1 VSLRY
6 VQEHTQAVPD
16 TLPSFAAVRA
26 SNSLPSRILHIGKFY
41 RPHTGGMETYLANLV
56 SHQSSHVPVQVVV
69 ANDHPATQTEMLDG
83 ARITR
88 VASFG
93 VIASQPICPSL
104 PWNLIGHADALV
116 HLHLPNPWAAHAYL
130 LSGHHSKLVVTH
142 HADTLGRPYLRKLVD
157 PFVRRVMQ
165 RADAVIVSSRR
176 YLEGSEELVPFRN
189 KCYVVPMGIDLRA
202 FQNEKFSA
210 TSEIYKK
217 YGQRLLLTVGRLV
230 PYKGF
235 EFLIRAMKQVD
246 ATLLIIGTGPLQS
259 ELETLIVGLG
269 LKDKVHLLGHVEDAL
284 PYYQVSRMFLFPS
297 ISRAESFGL
306 VQVEAMAAGLPVI
319 NTEID
324 SGAPEVS
331 LHGVTGITV
340 PPRDSNALAGA
351 IKILLANEET
361 RLKYARAAIVRACQE
376 FSIQRMADR
385 TMDLYKF
392 ILGANADRN

>member
-1 VSLRY
+1 MSLRY

-16 TLPSFAAVRA
+16 ALPSFAAVRA
-26 SNSLPSRILHIGKFY
+26 SNTLPSRILHIGKFY

-56 SHQSSHVPVQVVV
+56 SHQSSHVPVKVVV
-69 ANDHPATQTEMLDG
+69 ANDHPVTQTEMLDG

-116 HLHLPNPWAAHAYL
+116 HLHLPNPWAAQAYL

-235 EFLIRAMKQVD
+235 EFLIRAMRQVD

-392 ILGANADRN
+392 ILGATSDRN